1 MRKLTVVLVA
11 AMILLA
17 GCSGG
22 GGGAASPTEDSE
34 MNATATGTGNGN
46 STSSDI
52 APQSAVS
59 DNNPFSSATEI
70 DGTWYNGSQQSSALI
85 RNDTSNDRKLVE
97 YTDESGTTSELYTTE
112 DYVAVRNGTTG
123 DVQYGGPDSFI
134 GAGVGISGSF
144 TAGGALFYVGVVEWE
159 QTGTTTVDG
168 EQATVYESDSLN
180 ETGLNTDRSI
190 SYGFDQSE
198 VQSVDGEM
206 VISSEGQIHSANIE
220 IETQDGTYGGEM
232 SVEYGDINLTKPAW
246 VDESEAP

>member
-46 STSSDI
+46 STSGDV

-59 DNNPFSSATEI
+59 DDNTFSSATEI

-85 RNDTSNDRKLVE
+85 RNDTSNDRKLTE

-134 GAGVGISGSF
+134 GPALASRVVSPPAGPSSMSVSSSGSRPVPPQS
-144 TAGGALFYVGVVEWE
+144 T
-159 QTGTTTVDG
+159 
-168 EQATVYESDSLN
+168 ESRRPC
-180 ETGLNTDRSI
+180 TRAIRSTRP
-190 SYGFDQSE
+190 G
-198 VQSVDGEM
+198 
-206 VISSEGQIHSANIE
+206 
-220 IETQDGTYGGEM
+220 
-232 SVEYGDINLTKPAW
+232 
-246 VDESEAP
+246 